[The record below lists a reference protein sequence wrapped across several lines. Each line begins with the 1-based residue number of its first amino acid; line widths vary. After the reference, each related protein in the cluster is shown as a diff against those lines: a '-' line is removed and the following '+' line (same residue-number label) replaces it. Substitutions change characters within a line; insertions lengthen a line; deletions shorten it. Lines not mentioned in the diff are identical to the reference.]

1 MVPCTLRWLAHCC
14 TSVVLLTVGHL
25 RWLVHCCTSVVLLT
39 LRWKLSAVCLSRCL
53 NQRKLQSGCRTT
65 SQLLLAAACLRVKLQ
80 LWSHTTALWRS
91 KISSSQRWV
100 WKVCSTLLCSRR
112 VVHFSPLS
120 SAEPQN
126 AEAQE
131 GLREDS
137 RDLPPAEEEEPDR
150 RGRPQL

>member
-1 MVPCTLRWLAHCC
+1 MVKQRVGPLLHQSGPPVWS
-14 TSVVLLTVGHL
+14 TSVV
-25 RWLVHCCTSVVLLT
+25 TSVVLLT
-39 LRWKLSAVCLSRCL
+39 LRWKLTAVCLSRRL

-80 LWSHTTALWRS
+80 LWSHTTTSWRS

-100 WKVCSTLLCSRR
+100 WKVCLALLSSRR

-120 SAEPQN
+120 SAEPQD

-131 GLREDS
+131 CLREDP